1 MLQNDMLQNE
11 EFKALVDAAINS
23 NETANQI
30 VADQFKQQQE
40 DILNRIAEYLVEYL
54 KPLRKVEH
62 LLSDIYYTL
71 PPSDLNVGLY
81 FNKKTFVKENNTFQK
96 CIYFQV
102 KNKYDCIRIFYLYD
116 SNEIKFDVINDG
128 NNNLF
133 DEFLTYWEA
142 IKYKINESIEH
153 QLRKIEED
161 SLKKIKAN
169 QARADLYNNF
179 KV

>member
-1 MLQNDMLQNE
+1 MLQNE

-40 DILNRIAEYLVEYL
+40 DILNRIVEYLVEYL

-62 LLSDIYYTL
+62 LLSDIYYSF
-71 PPSDLNVGLY
+71 SDFNVSLC
-81 FNKKTFVKENNTFQK
+81 FENDINNTFLK
-96 CIYFQV
+96 DIYFDIDNQCD
-102 KNKYDCIRIFYLYD
+102 YIRIFYLCD
-116 SNEIKFDVINDG
+116 SKEIKIDVTDDG

-142 IKYKINESIEH
+142 IKYKINESIEY

>member
-1 MLQNDMLQNE
+1 MSQNKE
-11 EFKALVDAAINS
+11 IKALVDVAINS
-23 NETANQI
+23 NETASQI
-30 VADQFKQQQE
+30 DTAEQEKFKQQQK

-54 KPLRKVEH
+54 KPLCKVEH

-71 PPSDLNVGLY
+71 HPSDLNVGLY
-81 FNKKTFVKENNTFQK
+81 FNKKVFVKENSTVQK
-96 CIYFQV
+96 CINLEV
-102 KNKYDCIRIFYLYD
+102 DNKYDYIRIFYLYD
-116 SNEIKFDVINDG
+116 SKEIKIDVINDG
-128 NNNLF
+128 NTNLF
-133 DEFLTYWEA
+133 DEFLTYWET
-142 IKYKINESIEH
+142 IKNKINKSIEY

>member
-1 MLQNDMLQNE
+1 MLQNE
-11 EFKALVDAAINS
+11 EFKALVDATINS

-30 VADQFKQQQE
+30 IADQEMFKQQEE
-40 DILNRIAEYLVEYL
+40 DILKRIAEYLVEYL
-54 KPLRKVEH
+54 EPLRKVEY

-81 FNKKTFVKENNTFQK
+81 FNKEVFVKENSTLKK
-96 CIYFQV
+96 CISFKV
-102 KNKYDCIRIFYLYD
+102 DNKYDCIRIFYFYD
-116 SNEIKFDVINDG
+116 SKEIKIDVINDC
-128 NNNLF
+128 NTNLF

-142 IKYKINESIEH
+142 IKYKMNESIEY

>member
-1 MLQNDMLQNE
+1 MLQNE

-30 VADQFKQQQE
+30 DTAEQEKFKQQQE

-54 KPLRKVEH
+54 KPLSKVEH

-116 SNEIKFDVINDG
+116 SNEIKIDVINDD

-133 DEFLTYWEA
+133 DEFLIYWNST
-142 IKYKINESIEH
+142 KNKINESIEY

-161 SLKKIKAN
+161 SLIKIKAN
-169 QARADLYNNF
+169 QARAHLYNNF

>member
-1 MLQNDMLQNE
+1 MLQNE

-30 VADQFKQQQE
+30 TIADQFKQQQE

-54 KPLRKVEH
+54 KPLLKVEH
-62 LLSDIYYTL
+62 LLSDVHYS
-71 PPSDLNVGLY
+71 PPLTDLNVSLY
-81 FNKKTFVKENNTFQK
+81 FNKEVFVKENSTLKK
-96 CIYFQV
+96 CISFKV
-102 KNKYDCIRIFYLYD
+102 DNKYDCIRIFYLHD
-116 SNEIKFDVINDG
+116 SKEIKIDVINDC
-128 NNNLF
+128 NTNLF
-133 DEFLTYWEA
+133 DEFLIYWDT
-142 IKYKINESIEH
+142 IKYEINESIKH

-169 QARADLYNNF
+169 QVLADLYNNF